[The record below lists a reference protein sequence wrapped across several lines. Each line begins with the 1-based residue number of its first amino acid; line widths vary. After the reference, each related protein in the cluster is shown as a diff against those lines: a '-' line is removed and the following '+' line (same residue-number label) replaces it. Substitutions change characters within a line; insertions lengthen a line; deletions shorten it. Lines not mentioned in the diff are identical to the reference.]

1 MDKAK
6 ILVIEEEEETRQV
19 ITSCL
24 CRKGY
29 EVFSIATAKEAV
41 ELVKKE
47 HPDITLLD
55 IRLGD
60 GSGLDILKQ
69 IKEFDKNVKVVM
81 VNVLED
87 EDTIRQAKSLGV
99 DECFTKPIT
108 IDYLNTII
116 LEKISESNLHKT
128 IEEINRNTGQDY
140 SHKFGK

>member
-24 CRKGY
+24 CRRGY
-29 EVFSIATAKEAV
+29 NVFSIATAKGAV

-128 IEEINRNTGQDY
+128 IEEINRNTGQNY
-140 SHKFGK
+140 FHKFGK

>member
-24 CRKGY
+24 CRRGY
-29 EVFSIATAKEAV
+29 NVFSIATAKGAV

-87 EDTIRQAKSLGV
+87 EDTIRQAKSLGADGYV
-99 DECFTKPIT
+99 AKPVT
-108 IDYLNTII
+108 IDCLINII
-116 LEKISESNLHKT
+116 LEKISELKLHKM
-128 IEEINRNTGQDY
+128 IEGISR
-140 SHKFGK
+140 